1 MFSSLDWILDQASQR
16 GIHLIL
22 PIEVQL
28 STLFLTFPAI
38 RTDSLYIACISGS
51 HTRCGLLN
59 RGTNPKLRVQP
70 QEVISEPHTNTW
82 IYVGELCAQDY
93 WLSLDRYVNWSS
105 TAKST
110 NDFYTDWNCRQMY
123 KDHIE
128 HYVNRRNTY
137 NGRLY
142 KEDPTI
148 FYWDLINEPR
158 W

>member
-1 MFSSLDWILDQASQR
+1 M
-16 GIHLIL
+16 
-22 PIEVQL
+22 
-28 STLFLTFPAI
+28 
-38 RTDSLYIACISGS
+38 
-51 HTRCGLLN
+51 
-59 RGTNPKLRVQP
+59 
-70 QEVISEPHTNTW
+70 
-82 IYVGELCAQDY
+82 
-93 WLSLDRYVNWSS
+93 NWSS

-158 W
+158 WCTLSCFLSQEWHVIKQLPHLMYCTVSRKT

>member
-1 MFSSLDWILDQASQR
+1 M
-16 GIHLIL
+16 
-22 PIEVQL
+22 
-28 STLFLTFPAI
+28 
-38 RTDSLYIACISGS
+38 
-51 HTRCGLLN
+51 
-59 RGTNPKLRVQP
+59 
-70 QEVISEPHTNTW
+70 
-82 IYVGELCAQDY
+82 LCKQDY
-93 WLSLDRYVNWSS
+93 WLSLDRYINWSS

-110 NDFYTDWNCRQMY
+110 NDFYTDWQCRQAY

-158 W
+158 WCVLSRCGAFLCNSSCSILGMAPGLLGFCCSASRSNGCQWKFFLGSLECCSHNDSAGQCKVQLQQICGMWSRDMWSICG

>member
-1 MFSSLDWILDQASQR
+1 M
-16 GIHLIL
+16 
-22 PIEVQL
+22 
-28 STLFLTFPAI
+28 
-38 RTDSLYIACISGS
+38 
-51 HTRCGLLN
+51 
-59 RGTNPKLRVQP
+59 RVQP
-70 QEVISEPHTNTW
+70 QEVISEPHNNTW

-148 FYWDLINEPR
+148 FYWDLVNEPR

>member
-1 MFSSLDWILDQASQR
+1 MLMRVFSAALHLCSVLSGCSVSLQLATTPTELQ
-16 GIHLIL
+16 LINS
-22 PIEVQL
+22 VQGKK
-28 STLFLTFPAI
+28 SLT
-38 RTDSLYIACISGS
+38 
-51 HTRCGLLN
+51 
-59 RGTNPKLRVQP
+59 
-70 QEVISEPHTNTW
+70 
-82 IYVGELCAQDY
+82 YVGSCSLPEAALKITTTLQGNPLTDVAVLGAQDY
-93 WLSLDRYVNWSS
+93 WLSLDRYINWSS

-110 NDFYTDWNCRQMY
+110 NDFYTDWSCRQMY
-123 KDHIE
+123 KDHIG